1 MFVGVT
7 SVAVDHGVDTVL
19 VETTLPSQE
28 VLEMI
33 ESTGRVAVLRGM
45 GSSNGVYSYLHLR
58 WKTRA
63 KSKESNICAF

>member
-33 ESTGRVAVLRGM
+33 ESTGRVAILRGM
-45 GSSNGVYSYLHLR
+45 GSSNGV
-58 WKTRA
+58 
-63 KSKESNICAF
+63 